1 METKITSSYN
11 PLDIE
16 EKIYQKWLK
25 NNFFNPDKIK
35 NKKAKKFIVYMPLP
49 NVTGTLHMG
58 HTLNNT
64 LQDILIRYY
73 RLKGYKSLWFPGTDH
88 AGIAT
93 QYIVEK
99 ELKKEN
105 LSRFDLGR
113 EKFIQRILDWKD
125 KYGNIILNQ
134 LKRLGCSADWS
145 RNRFTM
151 DKNYSQ
157 DVLKAFVQYYQKGL
171 IYRGLRTVNW
181 CPRCQTTLSELE
193 LEYEKENTQLYYIKY
208 GPLIVA
214 TTRPETKFGDTA
226 LAINPKDE
234 RYKKYLNQ
242 EIEIEDIDID
252 DISIEPRIKKYKL
265 KVVADSIIDPKFGT
279 GVLKVTPAHDIT
291 DFEISQRHNLEIKQI
306 INEYGKINEKVK
318 RYQNLSTFEARNKV
332 VEDLKKLNLLI
343 KTENYEHNIIKCYR
357 CNHIIEPIP
366 SKQWFLKMKN
376 LAKLAINAVKSKK
389 ITIQPKNFQKPYFQW
404 LNNIRDWAI
413 SRQIWWGHQLPVWF
427 CQNNEN
433 NFIVQLNK
441 PKKCPFCNN
450 CSMEQSPD
458 VLDTWFSSAL
468 WPFAGLSKKDLKEYF
483 PGDVLI
489 TARDIINLWVAR
501 MIFST
506 LFFYKKIP
514 FKKVYIN
521 GTILTKEGKRM
532 SKSKGTGIDPMNY
545 INQFGADATRFAVVW
560 QANNQDIRW
569 DENALIT
576 GKKFNNKIWN
586 ASRYILLQ
594 LEQNKIKFDRLKL
607 KFSSQTSAD
616 KDIYKKLKQTK
627 KEVEKYLDQFKFAK
641 ALNKIY
647 HFFWH
652 EFCDKYIEQSKKQ
665 ITDEKLKKATLEN
678 LIYILLQN
686 LILIHPFLP
695 FISEEIYQKLP
706 LKNKTFLIIEKW
718 Q

>member
-1 METKITSSYN
+1 MKINIANSYN
-11 PLDIE
+11 PQIIE

-73 RLKGYKSLWFPGTDH
+73 RLKGYKSLWYPGTDH

-93 QYIVEK
+93 QYVVEK

-105 LSRFDLGR
+105 LTRFDLGR
-113 EKFIQRILDWKD
+113 EKFIQKILEWKE
-125 KYGNIILNQ
+125 KYGNIILEQ
-134 LKRLGCSADWS
+134 LKKLGCSADWS

-151 DKNYSQ
+151 DKNYSK
-157 DVLKAFVQYYQKGL
+157 DVLKSFVEYYQKGL

-193 LEYEKENTQLYYIKY
+193 LEYEKEKTQLYYIKY

-234 RYKKYLNQ
+234 RYKKYINQ
-242 EIEIEDIDID
+242 EIEIEDIDTD
-252 DISIEPRIKKYKL
+252 NTSIEPKIKKYKL
-265 KVVADSIIDPKFGT
+265 KVIADQIIDPKFGT

-306 INEYGKINEKVK
+306 IDEHGKINEKVK
-318 RYQNLSTFEARNKV
+318 RYQNLKTLEARNKV
-332 VEDLKKLNLLI
+332 IDDLKKLNLLI
-343 KTENYEHNIIKCYR
+343 KTEEYEHNIIKCYR
-357 CNHIIEPIP
+357 CNHVIEPIP
-366 SKQWFLKMKN
+366 SNQWFLKMTY
-376 LAKLAINAVKSKK
+376 LAKLAKNAVKNKK
-389 ITIQPKNFQKPYFQW
+389 VQIIPKNFEKPYFDW

-427 CQNNEN
+427 CKNNN
-433 NFIVQLNK
+433 DQFVVQIEK
-441 PKKCPFCNN
+441 PKKCVFCNN
-450 CSMEQSPD
+450 CSMIQSPD

-468 WPFAGLSKKDLKEYF
+468 WPFAGLKKKDLKEYF
-483 PGDVLI
+483 PGNVLI

-506 LFFYKKIP
+506 LFFFNKIP

-521 GTILTKEGKRM
+521 GTILTKDGKRM
-532 SKSKGTGIDPMNY
+532 SKSKGTGIDPINY
-545 INQFGADATRFAVVW
+545 INEFGADATRFAVIW

-569 DENALIT
+569 DENTLIA

-586 ASRYILLQ
+586 ASRFVLIQLQ
-594 LEQNKIKFDRLKL
+594 KNKIKFNRSNL
-607 KFSSQTSAD
+607 KFHLKTKAD
-616 KDIYKKLKQTK
+616 KEIYKKLIQTR
-627 KEVEKYLDQFKFAK
+627 KEIEKYLDQFKFAK

-652 EFCDKYIEQSKKQ
+652 EFCDKYLEQSKKQ
-665 ITDEKLKKATLEN
+665 LNDEKLKKSTLEN
-678 LIYILLQN
+678 LVYLLLKN

-695 FISEEIYQKLP
+695 FISEEIYQILP
-706 LKNKTFLIIEKW
+706 LKNKKYLIIEKW
-718 Q
+718 